1 MPTTPIPT
9 PPPDEIT
16 VNELIREVPLTIPVF
31 NSFGIDSCC
40 GGGLPLKEAAQRH
53 GLDVNTLLAAVAN
66 AGSACAIQR

>member
-40 GGGLPLKEAAQRH
+40 GGAVPVREAARRD
-53 GLDVNTLLAAVAN
+53 GADVDALLAALAAVVR
-66 AGSACAIQR
+66 GTP

>member
-40 GGGLPLKEAAQRH
+40 GGAVPVREAARRD
-53 GLDVNTLLAAVAN
+53 GAEGDALLAALAAVVR
-66 AGSACAIQR
+66 GTP

>member
-1 MPTTPIPT
+1 MTTISA
-9 PPPDEIT
+9 DLT
-16 VNELIREVPLTIPVF
+16 VNELIQLNPAAAAVF
-31 NSFGIDSCC
+31 NSYGIDSCC